1 MRIRHLE
8 VSSAMRTFTSV
19 KLIQH
24 PIGKMLTFSNGWV
37 LGELRHPS
45 SQCSSTATI
54 QMYSGIEPLQRLVPR
69 NAKQLNGIWAI
80 EKFQLPYPSSM
91 VWQLN
96 SRPFWFGTRT
106 IDLQRAH
113 DIQSDVMSA
122 PTLVR
127 TPRAV
132 HRGCHRDACV
142 NADGHRSSAHPRR
155 PIGRRGHAYDGAGA
169 ALV

>member
-1 MRIRHLE
+1 
-8 VSSAMRTFTSV
+8 
-19 KLIQH
+19 
-24 PIGKMLTFSNGWV
+24 MLTFSNGWV

-54 QMYSGIEPLQRLVPR
+54 KMYSGIEPLQRLVPR

-96 SRPFWFGTRT
+96 SRQFWFGTRT

-113 DIQSDVMSA
+113 DIQSDIMSA
-122 PTLVR
+122 PTMVR
-127 TPRAV
+127 TLCTVVVTTMHASTPTV
-132 HRGCHRDACV
+132 TDHQHTRDV
-142 NADGHRSSAHPRR
+142 RLDDADMPTMGP
-155 PIGRRGHAYDGAGA
+155 
-169 ALV
+169 ALCWSDCLSL